1 MIIRAS
7 SQWFPQEGLF
17 LDGDYSNVDLVFTLA
32 ASNESTAVRIIDH
45 STVDYEYFV
54 RQYLG
59 DKTGVRVF
67 LSINDTAGLDGD
79 VYYWD
84 LRKTDGTCLAGGAER
99 IERGVRDP
107 NNGQSIPKIPSVSI
121 TASSGQVGDLVRITQ
136 LNGANVF
143 EFISP
148 LELAVIL
155 KPLLDAL

>member
-17 LDGDYSNVDLVFTLA
+17 LEGDYSNVDLVFTLA

-67 LSINDTAGLDGD
+67 LSVNDTAGLDGD

-84 LRKTDGTCLAGGAER
+84 LRKADGTHLVGGAER

-107 NNGQSIPKIPSVSI
+107 NNGQSIPNIPSVTI
-121 TASSGQVGDLVRITQ
+121 TASSGQVGDFVRITQ
-136 LNGANVF
+136 VNGANVF
-143 EFISP
+143 EFIS
-148 LELAVIL
+148 LVELKA
-155 KPLLDAL
+155 LLDAL